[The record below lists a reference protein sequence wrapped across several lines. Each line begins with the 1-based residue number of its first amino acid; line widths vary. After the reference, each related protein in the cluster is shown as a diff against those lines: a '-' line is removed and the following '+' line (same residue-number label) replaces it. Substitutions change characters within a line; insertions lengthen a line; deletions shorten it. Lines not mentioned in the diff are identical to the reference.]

1 MLLGVNIDHVAT
13 LRQARGT
20 DYPSVLE
27 AAAAA
32 EQAGADAITIHLR
45 EDRRHIQDRDVEQ
58 ICAEVSTRVNL
69 ELAVTDEMLSIAERI
84 QPADVCLV
92 PEKREE
98 LTTEGGLDIVSNFA
112 AVAAAVSRLHAAGI
126 RSSLFIDPDR
136 AQLEASK
143 ECGTIAVELH
153 TGAYADAV
161 DPDHRELE
169 LARIQ
174 DAVTYGLELGLQMNA
189 GHGLHYGNVQEIV
202 AIPGITELNIGHAIV
217 SRAVFT
223 GLESAVSEMKQL
235 TRAIHKGGQVRDD
248 PVY

>member
-153 TGAYADAV
+153 TGAYADAM

-235 TRAIHKGGQVRDD
+235 TRTIHEGGQARDD
-248 PVY
+248 AGL